1 MKKLNWKKRYL
12 NDKSGHWFSAYV
24 KPLNWEYVVETGYC
38 SDRYYCFLFV
48 NKYSD
53 EEVKIS
59 KKTFKKLED
68 AQKCCEKHLID
79 TANKLNLLI
88 KS

>member
-53 EEVKIS
+53 EVKIS
-59 KKTFKKLED
+59 KKTFKLKAIIFMKKL
-68 AQKCCEKHLID
+68 CCNAFLMTI
-79 TANKLNLLI
+79 
-88 KS
+88 SY